1 MQQRNAARRCASADR
16 NCARALT
23 RLAAPPASAA
33 QSTPSTALGL
43 SRGTLRPGAQGVRH
57 AALTRDSRWTHAGLT
72 RHPRGT
78 HAALRGAT
86 HLRRGGARRPAG
98 LPTGQRK
105 LRTQNTPQTGQ
116 AGTQAH
122 ESPAQ
127 VDRRWLT
134 NQSWRAAAAAAA
146 TPRANRVPVSTREY
160 PCVPVRTR
168 RRRRLPRGPIEYP

>member
-1 MQQRNAARRCASADR
+1 MQRRNAARRCASAER

-57 AALTRDSRWTHAGLT
+57 AALTRDSRGTHAAPT
-72 RHPRGT
+72 RHPRC
-78 HAALRGAT
+78 AARSNASPSW
-86 HLRRGGARRPAG
+86 RRTTAGGIADWPA
-98 LPTGQRK
+98 
-105 LRTQNTPQTGQ
+105 LRTQNTPQKGQ
-116 AGTQAH
+116 AGRQAL
-122 ESPAQ
+122 AR
-127 VDRRWLT
+127 RRWLT